1 MRVKLS
7 NILYQCV
14 QCYLKQ
20 INSFYH
26 IYLFRQIEQLQK
38 KKGTEEQKVK
48 NGRKGDRFKKEIHI
62 INKFEKMTVAK
73 FSLINLE
80 KSVEDDAI
88 NTDGIFTSFSQTPI
102 PSPLPICCRD
112 CLRD

>member
-1 MRVKLS
+1 M
-7 NILYQCV
+7 YQCV

-20 INSFYH
+20 IYSFYH

-48 NGRKGDRFKKEIHI
+48 NGRKSDRFKKEIHI
-62 INKFEKMTVAK
+62 INKFDKMTVAK

-88 NTDGIFTSFSQTPI
+88 NPDGNFTSFSQTPI
-102 PSPLPICCRD
+102 PIPLPIRCRD